1 MMCSLRISAYTSG
14 DHMGIG
20 MKLGV
25 RRAKMR
31 ALYRRPA
38 DEPGRD
44 AKTASTGRGMV
55 GVVGDDVTTRRKRM
69 NI

>member
-1 MMCSLRISAYTSG
+1 
-14 DHMGIG
+14 MGLG

-25 RRAKMR
+25 RRAQKR
-31 ALYRRPA
+31 ALYQRPPE
-38 DEPGRD
+38 EPAHG
-44 AKTASTGRGMV
+44 AKTAPTGRGMV

>member
-1 MMCSLRISAYTSG
+1 MCSLRRSACTSG

-25 RRAKMR
+25 RRAKER
-31 ALYRRPA
+31 ALYGRLPE
-38 DEPGRD
+38 EPVRG
-44 AKTASTGRGMV
+44 AKTAPTGRGMV
-55 GVVGDDVTTRRKRM
+55 GVVGDDVNTRRKRM